1 MLSLPFSLHLIAWK
15 LSDTV
20 QFSDFAF
27 DLNDDQKMSGECS
40 QHSS

>member
-27 DLNDDQKMSGECS
+27 DLKDAPEEGGW
-40 QHSS
+40 